1 MLQHGVCVCFREE
14 DDEDLI
20 IQCEAFE
27 EAMAEDEDELLRLYG
42 GIDMS
47 NHQEV
52 FTSLFNKVSCAL
64 PLVLWSAP
72 ILTGLW
78 CFSNSC
84 VCRWAV
90 SHLHSSCCLYYK
102 RCFFWVPSK
111 QISGRCWSRSRTGPR
126 WSLRAVSF
134 PLHSHFTT
142 SESNPISCHVMYAS
156 VCFSW
161 KWYLPVS
168 SSLSVCCNCTQLYM
182 RLSDQITE
190 MSFICIKSVSAAE
203 MFWLAVIITDLFK
216 LR

>member
-1 MLQHGVCVCFREE
+1 MNREIKLSSWGSVTAQCVCFREE

-52 FTSLFNKVSCAL
+52 FSSLFNKVSCVFA
-64 PLVLWSAP
+64 LVLWSVL
-72 ILTGLW
+72 ISLLSDVSGL
-78 CFSNSC
+78 C

-90 SHLHSSCCLYYK
+90 SRLHCSCCLYYK
-102 RCFFWVPSK
+102 PFFFWVPSE
-111 QISGRCWSRSRTGPR
+111 QISGRRWSRSWTGPR

-134 PLHSHFTT
+134 PLSHFTT
-142 SESNPISCHVMYAS
+142 SQSNPISCHVMYAS

-161 KWYLPVS
+161 KLH
-168 SSLSVCCNCTQLYM
+168 
-182 RLSDQITE
+182 
-190 MSFICIKSVSAAE
+190 
-203 MFWLAVIITDLFK
+203 
-216 LR
+216 